1 MWKIISDILHISH
14 ILHILHIS
22 TFHYAFLAFENGFF
36 PLFFPFYLY
45 CIIFTR
51 QNAVLWG
58 DHL

>member
-1 MWKIISDILHISH
+1 MWKINSDILHISH

-51 QNAVLWG
+51 QNAVL
-58 DHL
+58 